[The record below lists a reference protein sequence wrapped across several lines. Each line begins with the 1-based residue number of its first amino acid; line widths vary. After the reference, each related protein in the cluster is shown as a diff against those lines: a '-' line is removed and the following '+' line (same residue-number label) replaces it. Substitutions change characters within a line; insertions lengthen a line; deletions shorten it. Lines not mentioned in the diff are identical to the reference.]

1 MTTTDPD
8 YGPLIEF
15 MQSRAPWFVMGT
27 VPAMSGC
34 KGTDVVLRV
43 DGTYAL
49 GWAEPGYLARW
60 LREVLAAAQIIDDT
74 ADPPEPPQVPVAA
87 KPVVRCDE
95 CNRPLR
101 AEVSRARGVGPV
113 CRAWRNRRAQDY
125 EIEETS

>member
-49 GWAEPGYLARW
+49 GWAEPW
-60 LREVLAAAQIIDDT
+60 I
-74 ADPPEPPQVPVAA
+74 P
-87 KPVVRCDE
+87 
-95 CNRPLR
+95 RPL
-101 AEVSRARGVGPV
+101 VARGPG
-113 CRAWRNRRAQDY
+113 CRADHR
-125 EIEETS
+125 